1 MQDVY
6 KQTIFN
12 FSPSTRKSHPDTSRI
27 AEEKIT
33 KSGRRAAHCDIII
46 GALSIYNGS
55 TSAELAEHLKGT
67 LTHAQIWR
75 RRKDLVDHKLVRV
88 KGVRDGFGIWWM
100 T

>member
-1 MQDVY
+1 MTDTPNQMTMD
-6 KQTIFN
+6 
-12 FSPSTRKSHPDTSRI
+12 FSPGTRKSHPDTSRI
-27 AEEKIT
+27 AEDNIT
-33 KSGRRAAHCDIII
+33 KSGRRAAHCDIIL

-75 RRKDLVDHKLVRV
+75 RRKDLMDHKYVEV
-88 KGVRDGFGIWWM
+88 KGVRNGYGIWWM